1 MWDKAIVSASCQSSL
16 MVLLASSASF
26 DVEHSI
32 ENMAKLI
39 NPDGCL
45 ICAHIDGSIVSVLLA
60 VSALIDV
67 NHLVKNMV

>member
-1 MWDKAIVSASCQSSL
+1 
-16 MVLLASSASF
+16 MVFLAAAASF

-45 ICAHIDGSIVSVLLA
+45 IIAHINGSIVSVLLA
-60 VSALIDV
+60 ASALTDV
-67 NHLVKNMV
+67 NHLVKNTV

>member
-1 MWDKAIVSASCQSSL
+1 M
-16 MVLLASSASF
+16 LAASASF

-45 ICAHIDGSIVSVLLA
+45 ICAHIDGSIVWLLLA
-60 VSALIDV
+60 ASALTDL
-67 NHLVKNMV
+67 NHLVKNTV